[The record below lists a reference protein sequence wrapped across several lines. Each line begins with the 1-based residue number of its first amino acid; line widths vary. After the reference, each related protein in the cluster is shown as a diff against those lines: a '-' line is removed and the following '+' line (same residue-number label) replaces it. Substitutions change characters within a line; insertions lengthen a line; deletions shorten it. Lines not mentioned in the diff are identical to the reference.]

1 MPQQQRAKLTRR
13 AILAAAAEE
22 FDLIG
27 YEAATLSSILRRSG
41 ITKGAFYF
49 HFTAKE
55 AVAEALARQYLL
67 SLAEMRQRWFGR
79 GLDPLSTLV
88 GLSGEAARRLEH
100 DVVLR
105 AGQRLAGQR
114 IGAESDGWYAV
125 LDELVRKSAVAG
137 QLRPGID
144 PAEATRVLYAALVG
158 AHAVGDE
165 SVGLADRFDEIW
177 RVVLAGVAR
186 DDWRANP
193 ELTGRS

>member
-1 MPQQQRAKLTRR
+1 MPQQHRAKLTRR

-27 YEAATLSSILRRSG
+27 YGAATLSSILRRSG

-55 AVAEALARQYLL
+55 AVAEALARQYLV
-67 SLAEMRQRWFGR
+67 SLAEMRQRWLGR
-79 GLDPLSTLV
+79 SLDPLSTLV

-105 AGQRLAGQR
+105 VGQRLAGQR

-125 LDELVRKSAVAG
+125 LDELVRKSAAAG
-137 QLRPGID
+137 QLRPGTD
-144 PAEATRVLYAALVG
+144 PAEAARVLYTALVG
-158 AHAVGDE
+158 AYAVGDE
-165 SVGLADRFDEIW
+165 PVGLADRFDEIW

-186 DDWRANP
+186 EDWRANP
-193 ELTGRS
+193 EPTDRS